1 MNLGEAIKGIR
12 KVYGVKQKDLAKN
25 AGLSVTALANIEK
38 NLSFPPKETIRR
50 ICDALGVPIAFLM
63 VFCLTE
69 DDVPEEKRLA
79 FRYLITPLKMFLI
92 TDKSVDDCI
101 KPLKLD
107 LQ

>member
-38 NLSFPPKETIRR
+38 NLSFPSKETIRR
-50 ICDALGVPIAFLM
+50 ICDALSVPIAFLM